1 MIEVITASKLKED
14 LLKVLKEVE
23 KGDSFLIIRKSSPS
37 AVLINYELFES
48 LKESVEILKNK
59 ELLKK
64 ILDERNG

>member
-23 KGDSFLIIRKSSPS
+23 KGNSFLIIRKSSPS

-64 ILDERNG
+64 ILNEGKG